1 MPEPRA
7 ELPDGMVDATPP
19 DAFDSPAERERALA
33 KLEEA
38 VLGSAPTQLGPSQGL
53 AKLGGLGRVFRPRD
67 PSPTDEVAGK
77 ATTLLRREGEVGASP
92 VESDPVLEASIRS
105 RVAALAAL
113 AGVVYSVAVPLDLG
127 LRVAFAAPGLT
138 SPARLKNVVMAVLA
152 WWVYR
157 AARKARV
164 PLQTVARLAFVLVFA
179 VGIHQTL
186 ESLHF
191 FQWSGDSSAEGPSLV
206 DGLTWTCVFM
216 VLFPPFV
223 PGSPKKHFLLALSL
237 ALPLLILP
245 LVWSRAAGIAYFAIL
260 SPETFA
266 NVPLSVV
273 LSVFASIAIHR
284 IDDALRN
291 ERRRSRDLGSYV
303 LVEKLGHG
311 GMGEVWL
318 AQHKMLARPAAL
330 KIIKADRLDVGPDR
344 VASALRRF
352 EQEAR
357 ATAYLRSPHTVEL
370 YDFGRTD
377 ADDFYYVMELL
388 DGMDLEALVERDGP
402 QPVWRVVR
410 ILRQVCLSLAE
421 AHSAGLIHRDVKPA
435 NVFLCRQATELD
447 IAKVLDFGLVTEI
460 ARADRDDAV
469 MVTRDNDVVGTPAF
483 MAPEMIVAPDD
494 VDHRADIYA
503 LGCVA
508 YFLLTGRHVFEEKTV
523 VGLLSCHV
531 HQALPSPL
539 FDDAVVPKALEAL
552 VASMLAKSPADR
564 PQSAAAVLTALE
576 GVDVSDAWDDARL
589 RSWWSAVDPPPTSAR
604 HAPRRAVDGG

>member
-1 MPEPRA
+1 MPEPTGA
-7 ELPDGMVDATPP
+7 LPDGIEDAEPP
-19 DAFDSPAERERALA
+19 AAFESSAERELALA
-33 KLEEA
+33 KLEAA
-38 VLGSAPTQLGPSQGL
+38 VLGSAPTQLGPLKGL
-53 AKLGGLGRVFRPRD
+53 AKLGPLGRGFRGRD
-67 PSPTDEVAGK
+67 SSPTREGAAKV
-77 ATTLLRREGEVGASP
+77 TTLLRREGEVGASS
-92 VESDPVLEASIRS
+92 VESDPVLEASIRG

-113 AGVVYSVAVPLDLG
+113 AGVAYSVAVPLDLG
-127 LRVAFAAPGLT
+127 LRVALGAPGLT

-157 AARKARV
+157 AARKASV
-164 PLQTVARLAFVLVFA
+164 PLETVARLAFVLVFA

-191 FQWSGDSSAEGPSLV
+191 FQWSGEASAEGPSLV

-237 ALPLLILP
+237 ALPLLALP
-245 LVWSRAAGIAYFAIL
+245 FVWSRVSALDYFAIL
-260 SPETFA
+260 SAETFA

-273 LSVFASIAIHR
+273 LSVFTSIGIHR
-284 IDDALRN
+284 IDDALRS
-291 ERRRSRDLGSYV
+291 ERRRSRDLGSYL
-303 LVEKLGHG
+303 LVEELGHG

-318 AQHKMLARPAAL
+318 AQHKMLARPVAL
-330 KIIKADRLDVGPDR
+330 KIIKADRLDVAPAR
-344 VASALRRF
+344 AASALRRF

-357 ATAYLRSPHTVEL
+357 ATAYLRSAHTVEL

-377 ADDFYYVMELL
+377 AGDFFYVMELL
-388 DGMDLEALVERDGP
+388 DGMDLKVLVERDGP
-402 QPVWRVVR
+402 QPAWRVVR

-435 NVFLCRQATELD
+435 NIFLCRQATELD
-447 IAKVLDFGLVTEI
+447 IAKVLDFGLVTEV
-460 ARADRDDAV
+460 ARADREDAPAL
-469 MVTRDNDVVGTPAF
+469 TRDNDVVGTPAF
-483 MAPEMIVAPDD
+483 MAPEMILAPDD

-508 YFLLTGRHVFEEKTV
+508 YFLLTGRHLFEEKTV

-531 HQALPSPL
+531 HKAPPSPL
-539 FDDAVVPKALEAL
+539 FGEQAVPRALEVL

-564 PQSAAAVLTALE
+564 PQSADELLTALE
-576 GVDVSDAWDDARL
+576 RVDVKDAWDDAQL
-589 RSWWSAVDPPPTSAR
+589 RSWWSAVHPPPTSAR
-604 HAPRRAVDGG
+604 RAATSSS